1 MKKLLF
7 RTVLV
12 LAALTAC
19 NKETDTQVPATVD
32 PEENTPAGKVTLTF
46 KASVSEDTR
55 TVYVNDKTGAWE
67 AGDEITVC
75 VTDGESFEIVDFTT
89 EDGTTFSGEVSE
101 GYTTIAS
108 GVYPANDEYAVF
120 PGSYFDIQG
129 DGDVIGLY
137 LTQVLEMGAA
147 QDQGTLVPMVGAFDA
162 STQTMSFHHV
172 CGALKVTLSNIPS
185 DACYFTFHANNQQL
199 VYDFPLTAD
208 GRIELGTPVEG
219 NDDMDLTFCFTA
231 GSETTRTFYVPIP
244 DGTLASGSYV
254 TLESEDFKLLYK
266 KVLSSAQT
274 FNRNVIKRLPE
285 TACWTRNDD
294 WDAYYYGPYV
304 SSNKLYYGVATNNV
318 DAPYN
323 VLLLNENAF
332 TNTYHHSI
340 AEYLS
345 SNSFA
350 TSVSKFTKR
359 YTTNGT
365 LGFNSMSKGSSYLVI
380 VGLDEDRHFTGEYNC
395 VEIVNPTFSTPEG
408 WSISVTE
415 GSRNVVKYSVP
426 SNDTQWM
433 NISVTP
439 STLETT
445 YLNDLECAI
454 YTLIRSRKASHESNP
469 SNYAPR
475 TGTQSYYFDSTGE
488 YILLCVGIDENYR
501 PTGEYCRL
509 DYNFETPTEAYNA
522 WIGKWLLS
530 NGDTWTVS
538 RKQANHTYKVKGL
551 CATSSFTVEAEL
563 TADGNLLFK
572 TQQNIGKTTYNGF
585 DVTVNLYKRKT
596 VDGGFY
602 SSIGNLMQATMDGEG
617 QSATLAPTNSTYPV
631 YTFIGSYKN
640 ADNETKY
647 VGYGTNRSAADVTM
661 TRVTE

>member
-244 DGTLASGSYV
+244 DGVLASGSYV
-254 TLESEDFKLLYK
+254 TLESEDFNLLYK

-274 FNRNVIKRLPE
+274 FDRNVIKRLPE
-285 TACWTRNDD
+285 TACWTRNED
-294 WDAYYYGPYV
+294 WTAYYYGTYKTTSGAFYKGIRVEDV
-304 SSNKLYYGVATNNV
+304 SSSYSILRLT
-318 DAPYN
+318 D
-323 VLLLNENAF
+323 NAF
-332 TNTYHHSI
+332 NNTYGGSV

-345 SNSFA
+345 SDAFA
-350 TSVSKFTKR
+350 QAVRSISNPYNGDKTCG
-359 YTTNGT
+359 YTTFTPGT
-365 LGFNSMSKGSSYLVI
+365 YHVI
-380 VGLDEDRHFTGEYNC
+380 ILGLDENKKFTGEYNC
-395 VEIVNPTFSTPEG
+395 VKIEYPAFTTPEG
-408 WSISVTE
+408 WNISLTDQAYRWLA
-415 GSRNVVKYSVP
+415 SYTVP
-426 SNDTQWM
+426 SDDTQWQY
-433 NISVTP
+433 ISVPANSLEETYQNDFEYMVYSFIRGDRNSYASDP
-439 STLETT
+439 SKWPPRKGNKGF
-445 YLNDLECAI
+445 YVN
-454 YTLIRSRKASHESNP
+454 YT
-469 SNYAPR
+469 
-475 TGTQSYYFDSTGE
+475 GD
-488 YILLCVGIDENYR
+488 YILICAGIDDNYM
-501 PTGEYCRL
+501 PTGEYFRL
-509 DYNFETPTEAYNA
+509 DYSFPVPTEAYLA
-522 WIGKWLLS
+522 WIGKWTVS
-530 NGDTWTVS
+530 DGTHSDTWTIS
-538 RKQANHTYKVKGL
+538 GGQANHSYTITGIAGQTYKVLGEYNDGSLKLSSQLLEEKYGTNKRDVYL
-551 CATSSFTVEAEL
+551 LARGTSGVYSTMDRQIL
-563 TADGNLLFK
+563 T
-572 TQQNIGKTTYNGF
+572 
-585 DVTVNLYKRKT
+585 
-596 VDGGFY
+596 
-602 SSIGNLMQATMDGEG
+602 ATMDDEG
-617 QSATLAPTNSTYPV
+617 AVTVTPSTGTAP
-631 YTFIGSYKN
+631 G
-640 ADNETKY
+640 
-647 VGYGTNRSAADVTM
+647 GYGIYYKVSNFNGLGARAFNNPITM
-661 TRVTE
+661 TKQ